1 MLANYNSSNKQN
13 WQSKDAALYL
23 VTSLATKAKTE
34 KHGITK
40 TNALVD
46 LGSFATENV
55 VPELQIQN
63 PAEVNTAPV
72 LKVNNNTVQTIIFYS
87 ILKKANLQK

>member
-72 LKVNNNTVQTIIFYS
+72 LKVSNNTVTNNHFC
-87 ILKKANLQK
+87 LQS